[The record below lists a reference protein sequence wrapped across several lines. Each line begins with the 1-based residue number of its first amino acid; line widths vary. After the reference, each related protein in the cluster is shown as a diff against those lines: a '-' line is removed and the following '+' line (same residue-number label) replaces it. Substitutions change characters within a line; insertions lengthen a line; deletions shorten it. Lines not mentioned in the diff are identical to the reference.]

1 MAQCF
6 LVLENGTIIEGTGFG
21 FEKTVFGEVV
31 FNTGMAGYQESLTD
45 PSYKG
50 QILIMSHPLI
60 GNYGINEKFS
70 ESPAVQVSGYIMRE
84 ACREPSEMY
93 GANTL
98 DSFLKKGGVPGMTQ
112 LDTRSIIIAIR
123 ERGTLKGA
131 IYYGDDPQSVLEQV
145 IRMPYPS
152 ETNLVADVSTKK
164 VIRYERPGVKKIAL
178 VDCGVKANIVR
189 ELRKRFSVVQVPYD
203 TPVSF
208 FEEEGI
214 DGIFLSNGPGD
225 PAHPRSC
232 RPRST

>member
-84 ACREPSEMY
+84 ACKEPSEMY

-98 DSFLKKGGVPGMTQ
+98 DSFLKKGRGSGHDRTGHQ
-112 LDTRSIIIAIR
+112 IDHHRDQGTRDAK
-123 ERGTLKGA
+123 RGH
-131 IYYGDDPQSVLEQV
+131 I
-145 IRMPYPS
+145 
-152 ETNLVADVSTKK
+152 
-164 VIRYERPGVKKIAL
+164 
-178 VDCGVKANIVR
+178 
-189 ELRKRFSVVQVPYD
+189 LR
-203 TPVSF
+203 
-208 FEEEGI
+208 
-214 DGIFLSNGPGD
+214 
-225 PAHPRSC
+225 
-232 RPRST
+232 